1 MKYNVH
7 HNNGT
12 CITKLRRNNQALFCI
27 IRFAKHVYYGV
38 IYLDPGLLN
47 AKSSALRIVDTL
59 PEIRS

>member
-12 CITKLRRNNQALFCI
+12 CITKLRRNNQAFLCI

-38 IYLDPGLLN
+38 IYLDPGLL
-47 AKSSALRIVDTL
+47 KC
-59 PEIRS
+59 